1 MLAPSPLLPLPSRWP
16 VYQPEYKVILPE
28 GDEME
33 QINLKTAQEDVNRCF
48 DQLGERGQ
56 DLLFSGTKWRER
68 PTRLGRRTSQLRPS
82 AIRNPYPR
90 LGPIS
95 GSSHPSPDGGG
106 GYCSNGPM
114 NGFLAPTVAAR
125 SLVTSLPGTRLGELK
140 HVAQAPLA
148 LPARK
153 GGR

>member
-16 VYQPEYKVILPE
+16 VYQPEYKVILRE

-95 GSSHPSPDGGG
+95 GSSHPSPRRRRWLLQQRTDEWVPCANGGG
-106 GYCSNGPM
+106 EVPCYV
-114 NGFLAPTVAAR
+114 FAWY
-125 SLVTSLPGTRLGELK
+125 
-140 HVAQAPLA
+140 
-148 LPARK
+148 
-153 GGR
+153 